1 MKLPNAPKPLDEL
14 LDEHREHLPKMVRT
28 AFHPTVNDRY
38 VHWDTLRH
46 LDPPTGLDH
55 EQWWVGI
62 KLSRLGDLRRLPL
75 CDAGGRPFTY
85 TLPDRVQDALHRI
98 DRRASGWV
106 GTSEPVMNQGVRDRF
121 IINSLIDEAVTSSQL
136 EGAST
141 IRSVAAEMIRAGRR
155 PRNRSERMILN
166 NYRALQTV
174 RGMQDAPLTLDALL
188 RLHATVTADTL
199 DDSNAAGRMQTPGE
213 ERVRVWDRLEHRLLH
228 TPPPA
233 ERLPERMG
241 ALIRFA
247 NQAGADGPFLHP
259 VVRAVALH
267 FWLAYDHPFEDGNGR
282 TARALFYWAMLRD
295 RYWMCEFISI
305 SGLLKQ
311 APARYAR
318 AFLHTETD
326 GNDLTYFIVHQVD
339 VLLRALDELD
349 AYVARKI
356 AEVRHVERLL
366 RRSTDLNHRQLALLS
381 HAIRHPDGE
390 YTMRSHMTS
399 HRVAYATAR
408 ADLYRLAEL
417 GLLERRLIG
426 RKTNVFSVPV
436 DLEDRAR
443 SLPPGV

>member
-14 LDEHREHLPKMVRT
+14 LDEHREHLPKLVQT

-46 LDPPTGLDH
+46 LDPPGGLDH

-62 KLSRLGDLRRLPL
+62 KLSRFGDLRRLPL

-85 TLPDRVQDALHRI
+85 TLPGRVQDALHRI

-106 GTSEPVMNQGVRDRF
+106 GTSEPVVNEGVRDRF

-141 IRSVAAEMIRAGRR
+141 TRSVAAEMIRAGRR
-155 PRNRSERMILN
+155 PRDRSERMILN
-166 NYRALQTV
+166 NYRAMQTV
-174 RGMQDAPLTLDALL
+174 RGMQGAPLTLDALL
-188 RLHATVTADTL
+188 SLHATVTADTL

-233 ERLPERMG
+233 EQLPERME

-247 NQAGADGPFLHP
+247 KQNGADGPFLHP
-259 VVRAVALH
+259 VVRAIAIH

-356 AEVRHVERLL
+356 EEVRHVERLL

-381 HAIRHPDGE
+381 HAIRHPEGE
-390 YTMRSHMTS
+390 YTMRSHTTS

-436 DLEDRAR
+436 DLEDRIR